1 MKKLILLSLTSILF
15 TGCAS
20 APVQTKVAGCQT
32 ACLFGFFGP
41 GNPTFDKIGDWQDS
55 QDPCQHKGKPEG
67 YKLADFCFANAGKRV
82 YYVRDTQNRLIA
94 TVR

>member
-1 MKKLILLSLTSILF
+1 MKYIIILCTLVL

-20 APVQTKVAGCQT
+20 TPMQTKTAGCQT

-41 GNPTFDKIGDWQDS
+41 GNPTFDKIGDYQDS
-55 QDPCQHKGKPEG
+55 QDPCQYKGKPEG

-82 YYVRDTQNRLIA
+82 YYVRDVRGKLIA
-94 TVR
+94 TVK

>member
-1 MKKLILLSLTSILF
+1 MKSLILTSVLLSLT
-15 TGCAS
+15 GCAGV
-20 APVQTKVAGCQT
+20 PVQTKTAGCQT

-82 YYVRDTQNRLIA
+82 YYVRDVNNRIIYK
-94 TVR
+94 VQ

>member
-1 MKKLILLSLTSILF
+1 MNKLLIISLLFL

-20 APVQTKVAGCQT
+20 VPTETKVAGCQR

-55 QDPCQHKGKPEG
+55 QDPCQYKGKPEG

-82 YYVRDTQNRLIA
+82 YYVRDVNNKIVY